1 MFIGQVPTL
10 SLDETS
16 ITASNVRIN
25 IEYCSSSNRE
35 GRGRGQILGR
45 PSLLAF
51 ARWTEKSNKTLRQ
64 MVCRNVVY
72 SAGRFIVALSQI
84 LR

>member
-1 MFIGQVPTL
+1 VFIGHVPTL

-35 GRGRGQILGR
+35 GSGRSRILGR

-51 ARWTEKSNKTLRQ
+51 GKWTEKSNKKR
-64 MVCRNVVY
+64 
-72 SAGRFIVALSQI
+72 
-84 LR
+84 